1 MWWQKELPFRASSGR
16 SRGVCGDRRSY
27 RFGLPQGGYGVYVV
41 IEGATVSGFLG
52 AVTGCMWWQKE
63 LPFRASSGRSR
74 GVCGDRRSYH
84 FGLPRGGHGDQCR
97 QHYWKSWGTSFTKN
111 YEDPGTCLQL
121 TCLHLLFVARYDIS
135 LIFSHCV
142 DLLDSYYSMGKDQ
155 PSERRGSHSRCLTWS
170 SSSMGGEKLSFY
182 SKQQKIKV

>member
-1 MWWQKELPFRASSGR
+1 MWFFSLPNSLFFFTRQCLAAPFSKIEKKISDYRQWSSTQNNSEIASQSVCVTEED
-16 SRGVCGDRRSY
+16 SVCGDRRSY
-27 RFGLPQGGYGVYVV
+27 R
-41 IEGATVSGFLG
+41 
-52 AVTGCMWWQKE
+52 
-63 LPFRASSGRSR
+63 
-74 GVCGDRRSYH
+74 

-142 DLLDSYYSMGKDQ
+142 DLLDSYYSMGQDQ